1 LVLAGVERVVINVHY
16 KADLV
21 TARLAARSR
30 PRIEISH
37 EEGLL
42 ETGGG
47 GLKALPL
54 LDGMFF
60 VLNSDV
66 LWLDGKDYALHR
78 LARAFD
84 AGRMDAVLL
93 LQRTT
98 TAVGYEGS

>member
-30 PRIEISH
+30 PRIGVSH
-37 EEGLL
+37 EEELL

-47 GLKALPL
+47 VLKALPL
-54 LDGMFF
+54 LDEMFF

-78 LARAFD
+78 LPPAFD
-84 AGRMDAVLL
+84 APGPGGGLL
-93 LQRTT
+93 LRPTT
-98 TAVGYEGS
+98 PPRR